1 MDERELR
8 QEAELRLGTDI
19 LLGVQDWYEKTIQAP
34 QDYVIYIVRRSYLL
48 ALMMEKMTGVRMG
61 KKEKYLTDAAFLLQ
75 CDKLAEQYRRSH
87 SFPSILLCDDILIH
101 GRNINHFLVE
111 LEKCLQEKLSE
122 FDGEEIQ
129 YALVRALKIYVYA
142 RTDEPLL
149 LLGRYELN
157 LKYLRREKPVFIKK
171 LSSGISSLIVY
182 SGMANASY
190 VYSDWIV
197 DTQVEKLDL
206 GKWKKTVYQG
216 VEQYVWMRVLGKP
229 SHVKAIY
236 TIRLLSNRFGGRR
249 MIPFVFLPNLDEKE
263 TWKLISYIFGK
274 MEQNGFVHGELQW
287 IIEWEKQKGKRSF
300 NELLTLILSSAIL
313 KICKT
318 EWGIQGADEEKEQEI
333 DKLVRNY
340 RQKDWESTE
349 NFIRKIVSL
358 DLFTVE
364 ELDRILLDVISDE
377 RQVVS
382 VFDDGEELKV
392 DEQMYMIDV
401 LENYF
406 YKQGRQEEIEAYQLS
421 IRPYS
426 ENSRRFRRTARGCCF
441 LLNGLADGYSLGQ
454 AEYMTAYFL
463 QMMDAGVLTL
473 SSYAPSNVNVVGY
486 TQYAKPGEQ
495 SLLLEVLNKYEY
507 MPLLCD
513 MQTQCWRIGIEMIEG
528 LRRYAESSLCDLPPG
543 MGKQLEQFVSNLAEM
558 GQRPSDWNSNYLSKI
573 DERYHIQRHG
583 MKDISEYMERQREHI
598 KNYRNYLER
607 EVFA

>member
-1 MDERELR
+1 MDDRKLR
-8 QEAELRLGTDI
+8 QEAELRLGTDV
-19 LLGVQDWYEKTIQAP
+19 LSGAQDWYEKTIQAS

-48 ALMMEKMTGVRMG
+48 ALMMEKITGVRMG

-111 LEKCLQEKLSE
+111 LEKRLQEMLFE
-122 FDGEEIQ
+122 YDGDEIQ
-129 YALVRALKIYVYA
+129 RALVRALKIYVYA
-142 RTDEPLL
+142 RTDAPLL

-157 LKYLRREKPVFIKK
+157 LKYLRREEPAFIKK
-171 LSSGISSLIVY
+171 LSSGISGLIVY

-190 VYSDWIV
+190 VYSDWIAEE
-197 DTQVEKLDL
+197 QVKKLDL
-206 GKWKKTVYQG
+206 KEWKRTAYQG

-236 TIRLLSNRFGGRR
+236 TIRLVSNRFGGRR

-263 TWKLISYIFGK
+263 TRKLISYIFEK
-274 MEQNGFVHGELQW
+274 MVQNGFAHAELQW
-287 IIEWEKQKGKRSF
+287 VIEWEQQKGKRNI
-300 NELLTLILSSAIL
+300 NELITLILSSAIL
-313 KICKT
+313 REYKSNM
-318 EWGIQGADEEKEQEI
+318 GIQAAEQEKEEEI
-333 DKLVRNY
+333 GKLVRNY
-340 RQKDWESTE
+340 RQADWESAE

-382 VFDDGEELKV
+382 VFDDGEELAV
-392 DEQMYMIDV
+392 DEQMYMIDD

-406 YKQGRQEEIEAYQLS
+406 YKKGCQEEIEAYQLS

-441 LLNGLADGYSLGQ
+441 LLNELAGRYSLGQ
-454 AEYMTAYFL
+454 AEYMIAYFL

-495 SLLLEVLNKYEY
+495 SLMLEVLNKYEY

-513 MQTQCWRIGIEMIEG
+513 MQTQCWRIGIEMLEG
-528 LRRYAESSLCDLPPG
+528 LRRYTESSLCDLPLG
-543 MGKQLEQFVSNLAEM
+543 MGKQLEQFILNLAEM

-573 DERYHIQRHG
+573 DDQYHIRRYG
-583 MKDISEYMERQREHI
+583 MKDISEYMKRQREHV